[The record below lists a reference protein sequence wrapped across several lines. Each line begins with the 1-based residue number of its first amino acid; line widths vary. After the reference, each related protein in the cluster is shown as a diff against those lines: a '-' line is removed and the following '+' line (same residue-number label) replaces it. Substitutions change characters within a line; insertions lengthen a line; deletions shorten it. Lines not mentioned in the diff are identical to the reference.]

1 MIALRIM
8 LVAIITILAS
18 LIPSWPT
25 GDGLPAGP
33 RTTTTAKP
41 AAVKPPAEITPA
53 PAKRL
58 QLPVAANSDRAAAR
72 VLGVAVEGFANQY
85 AYDRI
90 AQLGAHWVRRYR
102 ELSWLA
108 VEPVE
113 GQLHWEVLGE
123 LEQELLRARA
133 DGFEPI
139 INIQMTPEWA
149 QGVASYPC

>member
-58 QLPVAANSDRAAAR
+58 QLPVAANSDRAAAQ
-72 VLGVAVEGFANQY
+72 VLGVDLWTEHVPLVLEAMKG
-85 AYDRI
+85 I
-90 AQLGAHWVRRYR
+90 AAELGLDGRD
-102 ELSWLA
+102 
-108 VEPVE
+108 
-113 GQLHWEVLGE
+113 
-123 LEQELLRARA
+123 ARA
-133 DGFEPI
+133 
-139 INIQMTPEWA
+139 
-149 QGVASYPC
+149 